1 MRPVGVDSE
10 SNGFLSVVECGFSGS
25 AIKIWVRQFN
35 VTFEGLLILKLVFTS
50 KFGQF
55 DNLGA
60 VRVWANPK
68 GLFSLPIIQD
78 DTLKPEQRIQ
88 FSDVKIP
95 KIGGMPPLLLSVF
108 LKRQRAVVLR
118 KKKLVRELKNCFD
131 KFSHCAILIIVE
143 TFERRWSSG

>member
-1 MRPVGVDSE
+1 MRPVGVGSGSD
-10 SNGFLSVVECGFSGS
+10 GFLSVVECDFSGS
-25 AIKIWVRQFN
+25 AIKSWVRQLN
-35 VTFEGLLILKLVFTS
+35 VTFEGLLIPKLVFTS

-55 DNLGA
+55 DNLGV

-95 KIGGMPPLLLSVF
+95 KIGGMPPSLLRVF
-108 LKRQRAVVLR
+108 IKRQRAVVLR
-118 KKKLVRELKNCFD
+118 
-131 KFSHCAILIIVE
+131 
-143 TFERRWSSG
+143 

>member
-1 MRPVGVDSE
+1 MHPVGVGSGSD
-10 SNGFLSVVECGFSGS
+10 GFLSVVECGFSGS

-35 VTFEGLLILKLVFTS
+35 VTFEGLLIPKLVLPANLAR
-50 KFGQF
+50 F

-68 GLFSLPIIQD
+68 GLFCLPIIQD

-95 KIGGMPPLLLSVF
+95 KIGEMPPSLLRVF
-108 LKRQRAVVLR
+108 IKRQRAVVLR
-118 KKKLVRELKNCFD
+118 
-131 KFSHCAILIIVE
+131 
-143 TFERRWSSG
+143 